1 MKKLLFIVL
10 FSIVLLFSCSQKSEI
25 QPAIVEFENADTT
38 FAANLINYCKF
49 EGYEPQI
56 YQWKNRVLYFAEK
69 PSQANVIANAVKYAF
84 PDIKYKI
91 YENPFYVFNRDR
103 CINTQ
108 KVEKCDYFI
117 ISANLVENEKMQ
129 QEYMDYHA
137 TQFENFPEVSEGF
150 CKADFQYL
158 NVYRQGRQLML
169 VIAYPHFADFN
180 ELNSRTVENNPR
192 VDEWNSIMGKY
203 QEGIDGTDE
212 GEVWVEFKKLR
223 TKSEEL

>member
-1 MKKLLFIVL
+1 MNKLFFIILFT
-10 FSIVLLFSCSQKSEI
+10 STLLLSCSQKTEN
-25 QPAIVEFENADTT
+25 QPVIVEFEIADTS
-38 FAANLINYCKF
+38 FAANLIKYCET
-49 EGYEPQI
+49 EGYEPQV

-69 PSQANVIANAVKYAF
+69 PTQATVIANAVKYAF
-84 PDIKYKI
+84 PDVKYKI
-91 YENPFYVFNRDR
+91 YENPFYKFNRKNCND
-103 CINTQ
+103 TQ
-108 KVEKCDYFI
+108 TIEKCDYFI
-117 ISANLVENEKMQ
+117 ISANLVNDEKMQ

-169 VIAYPHFADFN
+169 VIAYPQSADFN

-203 QEGIDGTDE
+203 QEGIEGTDE
-212 GEVWVEFKKLR
+212 GEVWVEFIRLKIR
-223 TKSEEL
+223 N

>member
-1 MKKLLFIVL
+1 MKKLLFIVV
-10 FSIVLLFSCSQKSEI
+10 FTSTLLLSCSQKTEI
-25 QPAIVEFENADTT
+25 QPAMVEFEIADTT
-38 FAANLINYCKF
+38 FADNLMNYCKI
-49 EGYEPQI
+49 EGYEPQV

-69 PSQANVIANAVKYAF
+69 PAQATVIVNAVKYAF

-91 YENPFYVFNRDR
+91 YENPFYIFNRKN
-103 CINTQ
+103 CNNTQ
-108 KVEKCDYFI
+108 TVEKCDYFI
-117 ISANLVENEKMQ
+117 ISANLVADEKMQ

-169 VIAYPHFADFN
+169 VIAYPQSADFN

-203 QEGIDGTDE
+203 QEGIEGTDE
-212 GEVWVEFKKLR
+212 GEVWVEFIRLKIR
-223 TKSEEL
+223 N